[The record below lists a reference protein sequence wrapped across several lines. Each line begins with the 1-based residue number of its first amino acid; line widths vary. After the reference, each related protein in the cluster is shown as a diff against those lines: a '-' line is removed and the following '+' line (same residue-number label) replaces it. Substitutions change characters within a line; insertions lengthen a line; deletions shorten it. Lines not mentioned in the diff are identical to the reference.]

1 MWRGRYG
8 VFAIIQ
14 DMTRIISKKSG
25 GFDEK
30 RIGTPIALIISMK
43 SISRRR
49 KFMKRMTQ
57 MKIAAMAVLVLATA
71 SVRADDSSQA
81 GGGNKL
87 QQNQTHW
94 YQAAAET
101 VGPVDGIT
109 TEKGTLLT
117 LQTGSFLYMEGD
129 STLHKYQMTAH
140 ALTGSAVVKGSST
153 DLFKALKAGKVGA
166 MSLVVPIASFK
177 SRESGLDDNAAKA
190 LKATDNPVIR
200 FDLTKEKLADGA
212 TDGTYVLTAT
222 GTLTIAG
229 DTEPITLTADAT
241 VTDNQ
246 IHLKGVQP
254 LKMSDFKITPPSIS
268 LVVTAITC
276 TDAIEVH
283 YDVIFAAK

>member
-1 MWRGRYG
+1 
-8 VFAIIQ
+8 
-14 DMTRIISKKSG
+14 
-25 GFDEK
+25 
-30 RIGTPIALIISMK
+30 
-43 SISRRR
+43 
-49 KFMKRMTQ
+49 MKRMTQ
-57 MKIAAMAVLVLATA
+57 MKIAVMAVLVLAAA
-71 SVRADDSSQA
+71 SVWADDS
-81 GGGNKL
+81 GNQLMKS
-87 QQNQTHW
+87 QTHW
-94 YQAAAET
+94 YQVPAEK

-140 ALTGSAVVKGSST
+140 ALKGSAVVKGSAT
-153 DLFKALKAGKVGA
+153 DLLKALKAGKVGA
-166 MSLVVPIASFK
+166 MSLVVPIATFK

-229 DTEPITLTADAT
+229 DTEPVTLTADAT
-241 VTDNQ
+241 VTGNQ

-254 LKMSDFKITPPSIS
+254 LKMTDFKITPPSIS